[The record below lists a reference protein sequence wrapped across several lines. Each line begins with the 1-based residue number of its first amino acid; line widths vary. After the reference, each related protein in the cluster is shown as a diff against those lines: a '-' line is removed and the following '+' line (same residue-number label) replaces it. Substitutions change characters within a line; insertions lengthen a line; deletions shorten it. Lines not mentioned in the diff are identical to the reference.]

1 MQVHGVYVHSFSFKI
16 KNLLPPCL
24 GRFCEDFTATVY
36 DVLKLKLSW
45 KSLASGPTCFWAKSV
60 RALLHAWATD
70 ASLQL
75 LQSRLCVCRTEK
87 TCWFHALVMS
97 HSLHLGIPFGL
108 ALPIGEN
115 YLQEMVSRLEN
126 NQKENQSSCWWT
138 IVWTEHEIKKIY
150 WWVGM
155 QRQMCY
161 VAGQVVSDCVQK
173 WGKKLSS
180 MHLRYFYA
188 FHLACQLLQIML
200 LFLEPAVLLYCTAR
214 GGAQGGLVVYLCLL
228 PAHSCCCLLEIT
240 GTVSVFS
247 SPPHPHPSLFCGEK
261 ESQQK
266 WASGKE
272 ATLI

>member
-1 MQVHGVYVHSFSFKI
+1 MQVHGVYVHSFSLKI

-36 DVLKLKLSW
+36 DVLKHKLSW

-115 YLQEMVSRLEN
+115 YLQEVVSRLEN

-173 WGKKLSS
+173 WGKNYLQCIALLLCLPSCLPIAS
-180 MHLRYFYA
+180 NNAAVSR
-188 FHLACQLLQIML
+188 ACRV
-200 LFLEPAVLLYCTAR
+200 ALLYCSWGCPGR
-214 GGAQGGLVVYLCLL
+214 FGGIFVLASCSLLLL
-228 PAHSCCCLLEIT
+228 PVGNHWYSEC
-240 GTVSVFS
+240 VFIS
-247 SPPHPHPSLFCGEK
+247 SPPPPFIVLWRKRKPAKMSI
-261 ESQQK
+261 
-266 WASGKE
+266 W
-272 ATLI
+272 